1 MIQKTPQESQ
11 KGRIH
16 LRTKSERAD
25 TVPEKKPLG
34 AGGSSLELIDVK
46 ALFRQLQLRKGSSF
60 LDIACGRG
68 AYTLAASEFIG
79 PAGALYAVD
88 LWEEG
93 IATLAGEAA
102 ARGIKNIV
110 TKVADV
116 GSRIPLEDQT
126 VEVALMA
133 TVLHD
138 LVEEGKAEK
147 ALRETARV
155 LRPGGVFA
163 VVEFKKIDGPPGPPR
178 EVRLEALEVESL
190 VMPFRF
196 KCEKVRDLGPYNYL
210 ILFRLLEG

>member
-1 MIQKTPQESQ
+1 M
-11 KGRIH
+11 
-16 LRTKSERAD
+16 RTKSERTNVA
-25 TVPEKKPLG
+25 PEAKPLG
-34 AGGSSLELIDVK
+34 AGGSSLELIDAN
-46 ALFRQLQLRKGSSF
+46 ALFKQLPLRKGSSF

-68 AYTLAASEFIG
+68 AYTLTASDFVG
-79 PAGALYAVD
+79 PDGTLYAVD

-93 IATLAGEAA
+93 IAALAGAAA

-116 GSRIPLEDQT
+116 GKTIPLDDQA
-126 VEVALMA
+126 VDVALMA

-138 LVEEGKAEK
+138 LVEEGKAET

-178 EVRLEALEVESL
+178 EVRLDALEVESL

-210 ILFRLLEG
+210 ILFRLFEG

>member
-1 MIQKTPQESQ
+1 MKA
-11 KGRIH
+11 
-16 LRTKSERAD
+16 KSAPRNTAALE
-25 TVPEKKPLG
+25 KPLG
-34 AGGSSLELIDVK
+34 AGGSSLELIDAK
-46 ALFRQLQLRKGSSF
+46 ALFKHLRLRKGGSF

-68 AYTLAASEFIG
+68 AYTLAASEVIG
-79 PAGALYAVD
+79 PAGTLHAVD

-93 IATLAGEAA
+93 IAALAGEAA

-116 GSRIPLEDQT
+116 GKRIPLADQT
-126 VEVALMA
+126 VDVALMA

-138 LVEEGKAEK
+138 LVEEGKAEA

-163 VVEFKKIDGPPGPPR
+163 VIEFKKIDGPPGPPR
-178 EVRLEALEVESL
+178 EVRLDALEVESL

-196 KCEKVRDLGPYNYL
+196 KCEIVRDLGPYNYL
-210 ILFRLLEG
+210 ILFRLFEG